1 MAKKE
6 IKWTLKAIHDKLD
19 ILDYWIERN
28 KSKTFSAKLDKL
40 FDKSIDSLSNQP
52 EQGKKTTYKNIRIK
66 IVRHYLI
73 YYLIREQYIE
83 VVRIWDARRN
93 PKKIKIK

>member
-6 IKWTLKAIHDKLD
+6 IKWTLKAIHDKLN

-28 KSKTFSAKLDKL
+28 KSKEYSEKLDKL
-40 FDKSIDSLSNQP
+40 FDKSLESLSNQP
-52 EQGKKTTYKNIRIK
+52 EQGKKTNYKDIRIK

-73 YYLIREQYIE
+73 YYLIKEDFIE
-83 VVRIWDARRN
+83 IIRIWDARRD
-93 PKKIKIK
+93 PEKFKIK